1 LQLLIKYTENKAAE
15 IPRRRFRRDIH
26 LNNRLC
32 KIKSDNRLQDF
43 WIGQPCIL
51 HQQQFCTMDL
61 RFENQVAVITGAA
74 SGLGLAIAQQ
84 LAHYKVKLVLIDK
97 NKELLLSA
105 VSNPD
110 ADVHAIDITDEQAV
124 HQLMDATGN
133 RYGRI
138 DILVN
143 SAGITGITNTKS
155 HLVESANLR
164 SVFEVNFMGSYH
176 TSKYALPWML
186 RNNYGRVLHVASIA
200 GKEGNAGMLAYSAS
214 KAAVIGMTKVQ
225 GKEYAET
232 GITVNAL
239 APAVIRTALVDAMP
253 EEQVRYMTDK
263 IPMKRCG
270 SLEEAAGIATYI
282 VSPQNSFTTGFTFDL
297 SGGRATY

>member
-1 LQLLIKYTENKAAE
+1 
-15 IPRRRFRRDIH
+15 
-26 LNNRLC
+26 
-32 KIKSDNRLQDF
+32 
-43 WIGQPCIL
+43 
-51 HQQQFCTMDL
+51 MDL
-61 RFENQVAVITGAA
+61 NFENQVAVITGAA
-74 SGLGLAIAQQ
+74 SGLGLMIAKQ
-84 LAHYKVKLVLIDK
+84 LSQYKVKLVLIDR
-97 NKELLLSA
+97 NETLLSKA
-105 VSNPD
+105 IAELNGAAEAS
-110 ADVHAIDITDEQAV
+110 AIDITDEQSV
-124 HQLMDATGN
+124 QQSMDATGN
-133 RYGRI
+133 KYDRI

-164 SVFEVNFMGSYH
+164 TVFEVNFMGSYH

-186 RNNYGRVLHVASIA
+186 RNNYGRILHVASIA

-270 SLEEAAGIATYI
+270 TLEEAAAIATYI